1 MFLNVILTILVI
13 MLIGMVTILIIW
25 WKKYG
30 KKLFE
35 SVGDIKTMF
44 PKGSKHTPTMG
55 NLTNAFGELK
65 KSMEMLNN
73 LKNGG
78 NKNGK

>member
-13 MLIGMVTILIIW
+13 TLISVVTMLILW

-30 KKLFE
+30 KKVFE
-35 SVGDIKTMF
+35 SVNSMKTMF
-44 PKGSKHTPTMG
+44 PNGSKDTPTMG
-55 NLTNAFGELK
+55 NLTNAFGDLK

>member
-1 MFLNVILTILVI
+1 MFLNIILTILVV
-13 MLIGMVTILIIW
+13 MLIGMITILIIW

-35 SVGDIKTMF
+35 SVSTIKTML
-44 PKGSKHTPTMG
+44 PTG
-55 NLTNAFGELK
+55 NKNISNLGNVTDVIGELK

>member
-13 MLIGMVTILIIW
+13 TLISVVTILILW

-30 KKLFE
+30 KKVFE
-35 SVGDIKTMF
+35 SLNTML
-44 PKGSKHTPTMG
+44 STG
-55 NLTNAFGELK
+55 NKNISNLGNVTDVIGELK
-65 KSMEMLNN
+65 KSMQMLNN